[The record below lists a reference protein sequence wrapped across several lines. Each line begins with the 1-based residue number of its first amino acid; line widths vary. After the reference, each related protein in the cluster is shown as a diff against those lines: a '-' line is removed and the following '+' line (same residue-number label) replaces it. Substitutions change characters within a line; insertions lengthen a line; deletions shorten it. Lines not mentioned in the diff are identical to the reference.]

1 MDHGILSLWSD
12 YFKKGDPEPTACW
25 RWERGHHKLGY
36 GVVHRGKGQS
46 SLAHRLSWELTNG
59 PTFDLVIHRCDSR
72 DCYRPSH
79 LATGERSDIA
89 GLQGDSRNPWKKLT
103 LVQVRA
109 IKRGLREGRGPTS
122 LGQEY
127 GVNRS
132 SIRKIRDGL
141 SYRWVDE

>member
-1 MDHGILSLWSD
+1 MDHGTLRLWSD

-25 RWERGHHKLGY
+25 RWERGHHQLGY
-36 GVVHRGKGQS
+36 GVVSLGKGQTN
-46 SLAHRLSWELTNG
+46 LAHRLSWELTNG
-59 PTFDLVIHRCDSR
+59 WTYDMVIHTCDTR

-79 LATGERSDIA
+79 LVTGERRDVNMVR
-89 GLQGDSRNPWKKLT
+89 QFSRNRQKLS

-127 GVNRS
+127 GVNKS